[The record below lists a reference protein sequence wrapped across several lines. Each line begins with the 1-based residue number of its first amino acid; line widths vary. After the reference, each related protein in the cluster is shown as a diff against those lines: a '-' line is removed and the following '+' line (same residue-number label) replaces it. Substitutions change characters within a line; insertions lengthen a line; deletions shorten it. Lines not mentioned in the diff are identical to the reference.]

1 MNRCLS
7 VMTVIALL
15 LPLPG
20 MAAGNAVL
28 RPAGDKYM
36 YPFIDDS
43 SVSSRR
49 GVAGVFGAYGAIDSI
64 PGWSFDDRDG
74 QYFLDFSTADL
85 APPGRGARNYR
96 ILSLVVTLVVAN
108 EQVFPYDPTPDA
120 LATYGAGG
128 VDLDP
133 GRPIELYGVGYRG
146 GWTRET
152 FTEEAPFQTVSF
164 GAQNLTSV
172 RNAFALGFAADG
184 SGGDVSNNVEGGFEP
199 NPWAVAD
206 SPGFIDLDGNYV
218 AGGLAAGSAVPEGR
232 VFRFRVEATDANIAA
247 YLQDGLNAGRLHL
260 MVSSLFGTSQESTD
274 IPKFY
279 TKDFS
284 DPGISY
290 YLGPRLEAEV
300 VLLPSTTV
308 SRHGSAYR
316 LSFDTVNG
324 QSYQV
329 EYWDGLNSSAWLPL
343 GSPRPGNGETLT
355 HDDAPPAGVSSRF
368 YRVAVS
374 KESQS

>member
-7 VMTVIALL
+7 VMAVMALL

-20 MAAGNAVL
+20 EAAGNAVL
-28 RPAGDKYM
+28 QPEGDKYM

-85 APPGRGARNYR
+85 APPGRGAQNYK
-96 ILSLVVTLVVAN
+96 ILSFVLTIVVAN
-108 EQVFPYDPTPDA
+108 EQVFAYDSTPDA
-120 LATYGAGG
+120 LATYGAGAL
-128 VDLDP
+128 DLDP

-152 FTEEAPFQTVSF
+152 FTEEAPFQTISF
-164 GAQNLTSV
+164 GAQNLTGV

-184 SGGDVSNNVEGGFEP
+184 SARDISNNVEEGFEP

-206 SPGFIDLDGNYV
+206 SPGFIDMDGNYV
-218 AGGLAAGSAVPEGR
+218 AGGIAEGSPVPEGR
-232 VFRFRVEATDANIAA
+232 VFRFRVDPADANIAA

-260 MVSSLFGTSQESTD
+260 MVSSLFGTSRESID

-279 TKDFS
+279 TTDFS
-284 DPGISY
+284 DPDLSY
-290 YLGPRLEAEV
+290 YLGPQLEAEV

-316 LSFDTVNG
+316 LSFDTVIG

-329 EYWDGLNSSAWLPL
+329 EYWDGLTSGKWLPL
-343 GSPRPGNGETLT
+343 GSPRTGNGETLT

-374 KESQS
+374 QESQS